1 MAEPA
6 TPAANGNGK
15 RRRALAI
22 VLLVF
27 ALGGIGY
34 GVYWWMTGRYYEYT
48 DDAYVAGNVVQIT
61 PQVAGTVIAV
71 RADDTDYVKA
81 GEVLVQLDRAD
92 VKVALEQAEAQLA
105 RTVRQV
111 RTLYANDAQLAAT
124 VTLRAAEL
132 AKAQDDLARRE
143 RAAGSGAVSAEDVQH
158 ARDAV
163 RTAEAVLAAARE
175 QLAASRALTDN
186 TTVADHP
193 DVKAAA
199 ARVHAAF
206 LDYARTEILAPVSGF
221 VAKRNVQVGQRVAP
235 GAPLMA
241 VVPLNDLWVDANY
254 KESQLADVRVGQ
266 PVELSSDVYGD
277 DVKYRGTVAGFGAGT
292 GSAFAL
298 LPAQNATGNW
308 IKVVQ
313 RLPLRIALE
322 PRQLAAHPL
331 QIGLSMRTYVDT
343 HDRSG
348 KRLVE
353 TVRRHAGQQTDV
365 FASLDKLAA
374 QRVAEIIAANSAARP
389 AVAPRVGAAPRHPG

>member
-6 TPAANGNGK
+6 TPAANANGK

-27 ALGGIGY
+27 AVGGIGY

-92 VKVALEQAEAQLA
+92 VKVALELAEAQLA

-132 AKAQDDLARRE
+132 AKAKDDLARRE
-143 RAAGSGAVSAEDVQH
+143 HAAGSGAVSAEDVQH

-235 GAPLMA
+235 GSPLMA
-241 VVPLNDLWVDANY
+241 VVPLGDVWVDANY

-277 DVKYRGTVAGFGAGT
+277 DVEYRGTVVGFGAGT

-322 PRQLAAHPL
+322 PQQLAAHPL
-331 QIGLSMRTYVDT
+331 QIGLSMRAYIDT

-353 TVRRHAGQQTDV
+353 TVRRHAGQRTDV
-365 FASLDKLAA
+365 FASLDKRAA
-374 QRVAEIIAANSAARP
+374 QRVAEIIAANSASRP
-389 AVAPRVGAAPRHPG
+389 AAGPRAGAAPRHPG

>member
-6 TPAANGNGK
+6 TPAANGNAK
-15 RRRALAI
+15 RRYALAI

-27 ALGGIGY
+27 AMGGIGY
-34 GVYWWMTGRYYEYT
+34 GVYWWMVGRYYEYT
-48 DDAYVAGNVVQIT
+48 DDAYVSGNVVQIT

-111 RTLYANDAQLAAT
+111 RTLYANDGQLAAT

-132 AKAQDDLARRE
+132 SKAKDDLARRE
-143 RAAGSGAVSAEDVQH
+143 RAAASGAVSAEDVQH

-163 RTAEAVLAAARE
+163 LTTQAVLAAARE

-199 ARVHAAF
+199 ARVYAAF
-206 LDYARTEILAPVSGF
+206 LDYARTEIPAPVSGF
-221 VAKRNVQVGQRVAP
+221 VAERNVQVGQRVAP
-235 GAPLMA
+235 GSPLMA
-241 VVPLNDLWVDANY
+241 VVPLGDVWVDANY

-266 PVELSSDVYGD
+266 PVELTSDVYGD
-277 DVKYRGTVAGFGAGT
+277 DVEYRGTVVGFGAGT

-322 PRQLAAHPL
+322 PQQIAAHPL
-331 QIGLSMRTYVDT
+331 QIGLSMRAYIDI

-348 KRLVE
+348 KRLVK
-353 TVRRHAGQQTDV
+353 TVRTHAGQQTDV
-365 FASLDKLAA
+365 FASLDKRAA

-389 AVAPRVGAAPRHPG
+389 AAEPRAGAAPRHPG